1 MKAGWVA
8 VIFLLLVFSLVQHA
22 PVRATSAQKFSN
34 VYLSPVSYNSTV
46 GSSFTVNVML
56 NLTAGQNISGFDV
69 KLNYTNPQP
78 TCCLVR
84 AVNLSYSG
92 NIFGDAQS
100 NFVSQE
106 CLFPVF
112 NYQCPQQTDYVA
124 GWIHFSA
131 LSNSGNP
138 VAGPRTAL
146 LFSVQ
151 FSVDESVKGT
161 SLIRINSADLGN
173 SGSGAFATTQF
184 IPRTTEDAIFS
195 NSGMAAFFNYLST
208 DTPTVVVGHQTIFD
222 ASGSFNATSPAVRIK
237 NYSWDFGDGTTT
249 SSTNPIVLHTFGFP
263 RGYDV
268 TLNVTDANG
277 SKGSFHEFV
286 VVGPAL
292 GALLLTVYSLQKV
305 LQSGVLVRI
314 FNSSAASPF
323 ENATTGSGG
332 EVVFPSLSP
341 GDYNLAFSGQ
351 FVKSARN
358 VTETII
364 AGWTTQDSVGIEV
377 DTPPSPSPTPW
388 YGDVVFLASLG
399 GALGVFGFGL
409 FLRRRSRRKKLRA
422 NRANLK
428 KRKS

>member
-1 MKAGWVA
+1 MILVSSLLWESGDKPIFHGAVYISSEHLGKGCTRFLKAGWVA
-8 VIFLLLVFSLVQHA
+8 VIFLLLVFSLVEHA

-100 NFVSQE
+100 NFVSK
-106 CLFPVF
+106 
-112 NYQCPQQTDYVA
+112 A
-124 GWIHFSA
+124 
-131 LSNSGNP
+131 
-138 VAGPRTAL
+138 
-146 LFSVQ
+146 
-151 FSVDESVKGT
+151 
-161 SLIRINSADLGN
+161 
-173 SGSGAFATTQF
+173 
-184 IPRTTEDAIFS
+184 
-195 NSGMAAFFNYLST
+195 
-208 DTPTVVVGHQTIFD
+208 TPTVVVGHQTIFD

-428 KRKS
+428 KR